1 MTVFVCFDYYIF
13 ACCCSVS
20 GVQRVVR
27 CCRKRHTK
35 APWPSLKFLW
45 RVHHPN
51 KVRMQ
56 ECGGGGA
63 VENFRRSFTVCL
75 SCRVAG
81 HLPRVPARARKK
93 EMDAAKIN
101 RWIIGWKHVSKS
113 MVPRR
118 GAFKNVRLPIFPR
131 ISSPFFFLSL
141 FGLIW
146 AQWFS
151 FSVRKQRKRGK
162 KGAVFPVQGI
172 DSESGGGP
180 RPLAGGFAAV
190 KRYVNG
196 SLCRSCGLEM
206 ASANLGARPSA
217 FDALERTRTGHWARL
232 VGLLN
237 HDVITSTPST
247 QHTQAAQKAYL
258 GNLLTGCG
266 SHIKL
271 HSTSLFWIFE
281 IFFFSFTVLIY
292 ANIFIHWIVLSVV
305 CFKLG
310 AS

>member
-1 MTVFVCFDYYIF
+1 MRRWGSCGKFPPLVYGLFILSGRRPPATSPGPSKKKRNGRSKNKPVNYRLEACQQIDGSTPGCLQKCTTSYFSKNFF
-13 ACCCSVS
+13 A
-20 GVQRVVR
+20 
-27 CCRKRHTK
+27 
-35 APWPSLKFLW
+35 
-45 RVHHPN
+45 
-51 KVRMQ
+51 
-56 ECGGGGA
+56 
-63 VENFRRSFTVCL
+63 
-75 SCRVAG
+75 
-81 HLPRVPARARKK
+81 
-93 EMDAAKIN
+93 
-101 RWIIGWKHVSKS
+101 
-113 MVPRR
+113 
-118 GAFKNVRLPIFPR
+118 
-131 ISSPFFFLSL
+131 FFFSSL

-271 HSTSLFWIFE
+271 HSTSHFWIFE
-281 IFFFSFTVLIY
+281 NFFFSFTFLIY